1 MQRLLPNTPQQVEI
15 VSSRNSEASSKY
27 DQREQTFLLQG
38 QHRGHG
44 DERYD
49 QDRQHGDR
57 YGNRGYQE
65 DRYGQDSYGQ
75 DRHDGHEDDDDG
87 EYEVPVS
94 EDNLQVKVSQ
104 NQMPNIRR
112 KQ

>member
-1 MQRLLPNTPQQVEI
+1 MKEFFPLKIEMPPQNMI
-15 VSSRNSEASSKY
+15 KGRK
-27 DQREQTFLLQG
+27 TFFLQG
-38 QHRGHG
+38 QHRGHD

-49 QDRQHGDR
+49 QDRQHGNR

-65 DRYGQDSYGQ
+65 DRYGEDSYGQ

-94 EDNLQVKVSQ
+94 EDNLQVKVNQ
-104 NQMPNIRR
+104 LQMPDIRR